1 MKTAI
6 GKYKPPLTS
15 IRIGM
20 ADIVNLELVLMRH
33 ITREF
38 KDRNSRP
45 FVKALQRLDVRD
57 AVKALRAIKQSKLE
71 YSHVD

>member
-6 GKYKPPLTS
+6 GTYKPRTS
-15 IRIGM
+15 LRIGL
-20 ADIVNLELVLMRH
+20 ADVMNLELVLMRH
-33 ITREF
+33 VTREF

-57 AVKALRAIKQSKLE
+57 AVKALRAVKSSKMQ
-71 YSHVD
+71 YHVD

>member
-6 GKYKPPLTS
+6 GKYKPRTS

-45 FVKALQRLDVRD
+45 FIKALQRLDVRD

>member
-6 GKYKPPLTS
+6 GTYKPRTS
-15 IRIGM
+15 LRIGM
-20 ADIVNLELVLMRH
+20 ADVINLELVLMRH

-45 FVKALQRLDVRD
+45 FIKPLQRLDVRD
-57 AVKALRAIKQSKLE
+57 AIKALRSIKSSKLQ
-71 YSHVD
+71 YHVD